1 MKNSAEFNTEEE
13 FRNFVTGLS
22 ENEIR
27 NFRPD
32 DWNRLYRQSEKLA
45 LRQQNP
51 LVDFFQIRGAL
62 IYNGIFAAGKA
73 MQSAL
78 QLKVPALSKL
88 PEISPHTSVYYRQEF
103 IKRNAELFYK
113 LYKNF
118 HLPSD
123 ISRSIIQLARS
134 SAKSFLS
141 DNSEIKQQIITV
153 EKSGNFYT
161 ARPLIKKIARSIY
174 KNAYPDHRIL
184 RRFSP
189 DVYTGNLN
197 NDNLLGCYLPSRH
210 RIRMLAQTDSPYTV
224 LGHELYHALQ
234 DLTPIHSALSNLNIN
249 LNAQPPE
256 IGKLYRWNQKF
267 YCTAK
272 MLKKHLPSSQ
282 AFRTYERQPMEYTAN
297 LFSFAFTRE
306 IVRLCGPHNFRSPC
320 RRPLQKLLN
329 ILEMPLKQLSCTPDG
344 KITINVSSAAPNQHI
359 IYQEF
364 CQKYLPPFASKSP
377 DKPWKFT
384 LEDNESSQ
392 KFLLRQTVTLY
403 KLRQKCKKTGENFLH
418 AAFPQTFDTSEID
431 KKLSNIEKRLQ
442 KIGNSFSR
450 RFSGNNR

>member
-1 MKNSAEFNTEEE
+1 MKNIAEFNTEEE
-13 FRNFVTGLS
+13 FRNFITGLS
-22 ENEIR
+22 ENDIR
-27 NFRPD
+27 SLQPAE
-32 DWNRLYRQSEKLA
+32 WNHIYRQSEKLA
-45 LRQQNP
+45 LRQQNL

-62 IYNGIFAAGKA
+62 IYNSVFAAGKA
-73 MQSAL
+73 MLSAL
-78 QLKVPALSKL
+78 RLESPSLSKF

-123 ISRSIIQLARS
+123 LSRSIIQLARS
-134 SAKSFLS
+134 SAQSFLS
-141 DNSEIKQQIITV
+141 DNSEIKQKIITV

-161 ARPLIKKIARSIY
+161 ARPLIKKIARSVY

-189 DVYTGNLN
+189 DVHTGNLN
-197 NDNLLGCYLPSRH
+197 NDNLLGCYIPSH
-210 RIRMLAQTDSPYTV
+210 HQIRMLPQTDSPYTV

-234 DLTPIHSALSNLNIN
+234 NLTPIHSALSKLNIN
-249 LNAQPPE
+249 LNALPPE

-267 YCTAK
+267 YCTDK
-272 MLKKHLPSSQ
+272 MLKKHLSSSR

-306 IVRLCGPHNFRSPC
+306 VVRLCGPHNFHSPC

-344 KITINVSSAAPNQHI
+344 KITINISSTAPKQHI

-364 CQKYLPPFASKSP
+364 CQKYLPPFTSKSSDNP
-377 DKPWKFT
+377 RKFT
-384 LEDNESSQ
+384 LEDNDDNK
-392 KFLLRQTVTLY
+392 KFLLRQTVALY

-418 AAFPQTFDTSEID
+418 AAFPQTFDTSKIE
-431 KKLSNIEKRLQ
+431 KQLSNIEKRLQ
-442 KIGNSFSR
+442 KIGNNFSR
-450 RFSGNNR
+450 CFSDNNR